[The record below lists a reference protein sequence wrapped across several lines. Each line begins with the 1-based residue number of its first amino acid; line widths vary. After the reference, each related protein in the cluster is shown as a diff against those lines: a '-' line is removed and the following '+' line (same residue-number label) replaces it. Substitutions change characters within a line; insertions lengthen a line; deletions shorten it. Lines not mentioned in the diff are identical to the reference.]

1 MQTETSF
8 KDRGIAP
15 HIALV
20 IVQIFFGTWP
30 IFGKIALRSVSS
42 TSLVGF
48 RIVGAALIF
57 ALLRR
62 RLGPLRHLPKRVLAW
77 VVLSALLGVVV
88 NQLLFVKGLSYTTV
102 INATLLTTTIP
113 VFTLVISI
121 AMGHDRASLRHIFGI
136 LLAALGVIYLV
147 DPFRAT
153 FSASTT
159 RGNLLIVAN
168 SFSYGAYIAVSRD
181 LVKRYGAFNVITWL
195 FLVSAIITL
204 PLAVY
209 SWSTDDLGSVPGN
222 AWLAIIYIVL
232 LPTVL
237 VYYLNAW
244 ALTKVAPTIVA
255 VYIYLQPLVA
265 FGLAPAILGETL
277 NSRTLLSCVLIFAGV
292 AVVTIKSRSRAVEE
306 VSEEPAAMSH

>member
-1 MQTETSF
+1 MHPDPSF

-15 HIALV
+15 HVALL

-30 IFGKIALRSVSS
+30 IFGKIALRSISS

-62 RLGPLRHLPKRVLAW
+62 TFGPLIHLPKRVLAW

-102 INATLLTTTIP
+102 INATLLSTTIP
-113 VFTLVISI
+113 VFTLVVSI
-121 AMGHDRASLRHIFGI
+121 ALGHDRASLRHIFGI
-136 LLAALGVIYLV
+136 ALAALGVIYLV

-209 SWSTDDLGSVPGN
+209 SWSTDSLGNVSGG

-232 LPTVL
+232 LPTVF

-244 ALTKVAPTIVA
+244 ALMKVAPTIVA

-292 AVVTIKSRSRAVEE
+292 AVVTIKNRSRAVEE
-306 VSEEPAAMSH
+306 VSEDPEAMSH

>member
-1 MQTETSF
+1 MPTETSF

-15 HIALV
+15 HVALV

-30 IFGKIALRSVSS
+30 VFGKIALRSVSS

-62 RLGPLRHLPKRVLAW
+62 NLGPLRHLPKRVLAW
-77 VVLSALLGVVV
+77 VVLSALLGVVI

-102 INATLLTTTIP
+102 INATLLSTTIP
-113 VFTLVISI
+113 VFTLIISI
-121 AMGHDRASLRHIFGI
+121 ALGHDRATLRHILGI
-136 LLAALGVIYLV
+136 VLAALGVIYLV

-168 SFSYGAYIAVSRD
+168 SISYGAYIAVSRD

-209 SWSTDDLGSVPGN
+209 SWSTGGLGDVSAS
-222 AWLAIIYIVL
+222 AWIAIVYIVL
-232 LPTVL
+232 VPTVF

-244 ALTKVAPTIVA
+244 ALTKVAPSIVA

-265 FGLAPAILGETL
+265 FGLAPAMLGETL
-277 NSRTLLSCVLIFAGV
+277 NSRTLLSCILIFGGV
-292 AVVTIKSRSRAVEE
+292 AIVTIRSRSRAVEE
-306 VSEEPAAMSH
+306 VSEDPEAMSH